1 MIPEDRPL
9 PSNPN
14 VERIVLGTILMDG
27 RRYLDCDSL
36 TPDDF
41 SVSDHRT
48 VWRRMTDLFQAQALI
63 DITTVYNEL
72 GRRRELESIEKISFL
87 SDLTASDAG
96 GDRLPA
102 YVDILREKSRLRQV
116 IRCANAAMNQ
126 SFMGESD
133 SDSILHSLSQSI
145 QEIGKDGPGKG
156 LLFAQEVIDAA
167 PGGLDGILNPQHSG
181 QWTLSGFD
189 DLDDLTGGFG
199 PGQLIVVG
207 GRPGM
212 GKSALLG
219 NIAANIALA
228 TEPKTVAIFSLE
240 MRRAAVIARMIAA
253 DSNVSLP
260 KVHAQLIGFDER
272 ARLTDSSAR
281 IYEAPIVIDDTPAAS
296 LVDIRCKVQRLQA
309 GLTTAGKPPLAL
321 VGVDY
326 LQLMPI
332 VGERRN
338 GSREQDVSALSR
350 GLKLLAKEFEVTVMA
365 LAQLS
370 RKPED
375 REDHEPRMSD
385 LRESG
390 AIENDAD
397 VILFPYRPEVY
408 HPDREDLKAAAEL
421 IVAKQRDGKTGKV
434 HLVWFDEF
442 TRFVS
447 QSWRREQ

>member
-1 MIPEDRPL
+1 MIPDDRPL
-9 PSNPN
+9 PSNPIA
-14 VERIVLGTILMDG
+14 EKTVLGTLLMDG
-27 RRYLDCDSL
+27 RRFIDCATL
-36 TPDDF
+36 RPEDF

-48 VWRRMTDLFQAQALI
+48 IWRRMADLFNAQAVI
-63 DITTVYNEL
+63 DITTVTNEL
-72 GRRRELESIEKISFL
+72 GRRREMESVGRIGFL
-87 SDLTASDAG
+87 ADLTAWAADGAN
-96 GDRLPA
+96 LPA
-102 YVDILREKSRLRQV
+102 YVDILREKSRLRQI
-116 IRCANAAMNQ
+116 IRHANSAMNRA
-126 SFMGESD
+126 FIGEDD
-133 SDSILHSLSQSI
+133 SDSVLRGLVTSV
-145 QEIGKDGPGKG
+145 QEIGKDDPGKG
-156 LLFAQEVIDAA
+156 LLFASEVIDTA
-167 PGGLDGILNPQHSG
+167 PGGLDGILNPQHGG
-181 QWTLSGFD
+181 QWTLSGFE

-228 TEPKTVAIFSLE
+228 SDPKTVAIFSLE

-253 DSNVSLP
+253 DANVSLS

-272 ARLTDSSAR
+272 RQLTESSAR
-281 IYEAPIVIDDTPAAS
+281 IYGAPIVIDDTPAAS

-309 GLTTAGKPPLAL
+309 GLESAGRPPLAL

-375 REDHEPRMSD
+375 RDDHEPRMSD

-397 VILFPYRPEVY
+397 VVLFPYRPEVY
-408 HPDREDLKAAAEL
+408 APDREDLKGAAEL
-421 IVAKQRDGKTGKV
+421 IVAKQRDGKRGKV
-434 HLVWFDEF
+434 HLVWFEEF
-442 TRFVS
+442 TKFVS